1 MQHMECLEDV
11 LDAKVV
17 VLETVMIPVWVVV
30 N

>member
-1 MQHMECLEDV
+1 MQHMELLEDV